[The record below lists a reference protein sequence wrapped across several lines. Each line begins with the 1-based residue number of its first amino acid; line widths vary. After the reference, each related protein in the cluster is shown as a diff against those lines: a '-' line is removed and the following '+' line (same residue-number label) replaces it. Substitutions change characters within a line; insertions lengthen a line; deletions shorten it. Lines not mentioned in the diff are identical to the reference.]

1 MRIRGHLP
9 LPPSMGNLVA
19 GNSAAVALP
28 GRNGALNFT
37 AGGVRWKQNNRLP
50 GGRGRRAFPNRLS
63 PAAALIYDL
72 IVVGTILNNL
82 SGSQPSLEPLLLQIL
97 DAAVTP
103 SITANAIALAMF
115 IQLNGDVIYMILTK
129 KANYEEKREAVA
141 KAKAEAA
148 EAVAKAEAE
157 AAAAVA
163 KAEAEAAAAVA
174 KAEAAAKAT
183 AEAEA
188 RIKAEVMEWYQTHK
202 DDLQAAPP
210 PFSENGNGRQP
221 QDGR

>member
-1 MRIRGHLP
+1 MAMEQPAPWWSWAPR
-9 LPPSMGNLVA
+9 
-19 GNSAAVALP
+19 
-28 GRNGALNFT
+28 
-37 AGGVRWKQNNRLP
+37 
-50 GGRGRRAFPNRLS
+50 FPK
-63 PAAALIYDL
+63 PAIAAAALIYDL

-82 SGSQPSLEPLLLQIL
+82 SGSQPSLDPLLLQIL
-97 DAAVTP
+97 DAAITP

-141 KAKAEAA
+141 KAKAEAMA
-148 EAVAKAEAE
+148 EARAKAE

-163 KAEAEAAAAVA
+163 RAEAVA
-174 KAEAAAKAT
+174 K
-183 AEAEA
+183 AEA
-188 RIKAEVMEWYQTHK
+188 RIKAEVMEWYHAHK
-202 DDLQAAPP
+202 DNLQAAPP

>member
-1 MRIRGHLP
+1 MEQPAPWWSWAPR
-9 LPPSMGNLVA
+9 
-19 GNSAAVALP
+19 
-28 GRNGALNFT
+28 
-37 AGGVRWKQNNRLP
+37 
-50 GGRGRRAFPNRLS
+50 FPK
-63 PAAALIYDL
+63 PAIIAAALIYDL

-82 SGSQPSLEPLLLQIL
+82 SGSQTSLDPLLLQIL
-97 DAAVTP
+97 NAAITP

-148 EAVAKAEAE
+148 AT
-157 AAAAVA
+157 
-163 KAEAEAAAAVA
+163 
-174 KAEAAAKAT
+174 AT

-188 RIKAEVMEWYQTHK
+188 RIKAEVMAWYHAHK
-202 DDLQAAPP
+202 DNLQAAPP
-210 PFSENGNGRQP
+210 PFSENGNGRPP

>member
-1 MRIRGHLP
+1 METEQPAPWWSWAPR
-9 LPPSMGNLVA
+9 
-19 GNSAAVALP
+19 
-28 GRNGALNFT
+28 
-37 AGGVRWKQNNRLP
+37 
-50 GGRGRRAFPNRLS
+50 FPK
-63 PAAALIYDL
+63 PAIAAAALIYDL

-82 SGSQPSLEPLLLQIL
+82 SGSQPSLDPLLLQIL
-97 DAAVTP
+97 DAAITP

-148 EAVAKAEAE
+148 EAAAKAEAE
-157 AAAAVA
+157 AVA
-163 KAEAEAAAAVA
+163 KAVA
-174 KAEAAAKAT
+174 KAEAAAAAAT

-188 RIKAEVMEWYQTHK
+188 RIKSEVMAWYHAHK

-210 PFSENGNGRQP
+210 PFSENGNGRP
-221 QDGR
+221 HQDGR

>member
-1 MRIRGHLP
+1 MAMEQPAPWWSWAPR
-9 LPPSMGNLVA
+9 
-19 GNSAAVALP
+19 
-28 GRNGALNFT
+28 
-37 AGGVRWKQNNRLP
+37 
-50 GGRGRRAFPNRLS
+50 FPK
-63 PAAALIYDL
+63 PAIAAAALIYDL

-82 SGSQPSLEPLLLQIL
+82 SGSQPSLDPLLLQIL
-97 DAAVTP
+97 DAAITP

-141 KAKAEAA
+141 KAKAEVMA
-148 EAVAKAEAE
+148 EARAKAEAK

-174 KAEAAAKAT
+174 KAKAEAATKAT
-183 AEAEA
+183 DEAEA
-188 RIKAEVMEWYQTHK
+188 RIKAEVMEWYYAHK
-202 DDLQAAPP
+202 DNLQAAPP
-210 PFSENGNGRQP
+210 PFSENGNGRPP

>member
-1 MRIRGHLP
+1 METEQPAPWWSWAPR
-9 LPPSMGNLVA
+9 
-19 GNSAAVALP
+19 
-28 GRNGALNFT
+28 
-37 AGGVRWKQNNRLP
+37 
-50 GGRGRRAFPNRLS
+50 FPK
-63 PAAALIYDL
+63 PAIAAAALIYDL

-97 DAAVTP
+97 EAAITP

-115 IQLNGDVIYMILTK
+115 IQLNGDVVYMILTK

-148 EAVAKAEAE
+148 EA
-157 AAAAVA
+157 AAAA
-163 KAEAEAAAAVA
+163 
-174 KAEAAAKAT
+174 AT

-188 RIKAEVMEWYQTHK
+188 RIKAEVMEWYKTHK

-210 PFSENGNGRQP
+210 PFSENGNGRPP

>member
-1 MRIRGHLP
+1 METEQPAPWWSWAPR
-9 LPPSMGNLVA
+9 
-19 GNSAAVALP
+19 
-28 GRNGALNFT
+28 
-37 AGGVRWKQNNRLP
+37 
-50 GGRGRRAFPNRLS
+50 FPK
-63 PAAALIYDL
+63 PAIAAAALIYDL

-82 SGSQPSLEPLLLQIL
+82 SSSQPSFEPLLLQIL
-97 DAAVTP
+97 EAAITP

-129 KANYEEKREAVA
+129 KANYEEKREAIA

-148 EAVAKAEAE
+148 EAK
-157 AAAAVA
+157 AAAV
-163 KAEAEAAAAVA
+163 
-174 KAEAAAKAT
+174 

-188 RIKAEVMEWYQTHK
+188 RIKAEVMEWYHAHK

>member
-1 MRIRGHLP
+1 METEQPAPWWSWAPR
-9 LPPSMGNLVA
+9 
-19 GNSAAVALP
+19 
-28 GRNGALNFT
+28 
-37 AGGVRWKQNNRLP
+37 
-50 GGRGRRAFPNRLS
+50 FPK
-63 PAAALIYDL
+63 PAIAAAALIYDL

-82 SGSQPSLEPLLLQIL
+82 SSSQPSLEPLLLQIL
-97 DAAVTP
+97 DAAITP

-148 EAVAKAEAE
+148 EAAAKAEAEAVAKAKAE

-163 KAEAEAAAAVA
+163 KVEAKAAA
-174 KAEAAAKAT
+174 AT

-188 RIKAEVMEWYQTHK
+188 RIKAEVMEWYQAHK
-202 DDLQAAPP
+202 DNLQAAPP
-210 PFSENGNGRQP
+210 PFSENGNGRPP